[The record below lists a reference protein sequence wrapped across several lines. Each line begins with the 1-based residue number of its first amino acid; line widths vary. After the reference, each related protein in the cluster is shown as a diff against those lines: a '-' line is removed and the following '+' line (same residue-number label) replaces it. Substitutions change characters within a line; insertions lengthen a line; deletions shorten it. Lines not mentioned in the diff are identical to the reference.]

1 MQKSPLFAS
10 AVLLSSLAVA
20 ACSAGGGAPDAGGG
34 LGETGGTGGTGSGAT
49 GGTGIGGGTGGTTPL
64 GTGGTAIVIG
74 SGGSSGMS
82 GAAGGPMLCAGTEV
96 QSKPVVP
103 TVMMVVDNSSSMFM
117 PRETLWDALYQALMS
132 TGGPVEDLQGK
143 IRFGFAS
150 YKGFLGTSEEDPAC
164 AEIESVAPA
173 LDNYGAI
180 NTLYTDL
187 GTQWT
192 GNNQKWETPT
202 GHAIDRVATELAALQ
217 TDPPGPKYILLVTD
231 GNPNTCQVID
241 PQCGQDFSIKAAQD
255 AYAAGVGTIPLGLGD
270 IVSQPNAG
278 CPHSARCGELHL
290 QDLANAGAGLP
301 VEAPAPELVYEQCN
315 DKVGKVLTAS
325 YSTTTP
331 VAENAPFFVA
341 STAESLAAQLTTL
354 LNSVVSCT
362 LDMDA
367 IVTGNPMNSEVLL
380 NGTPIA
386 YGDTV
391 GGWILEENKYQV
403 TLQGTA
409 CTTLQ
414 TPGSTVSIKF
424 FCDPVTGEP
433 ITEPR

>member
-10 AVLLSSLAVA
+10 GVFLSTLAVA
-20 ACSAGGGAPDAGGG
+20 ACSAGGGAPDPGG
-34 LGETGGTGGTGSGAT
+34 LGETGGTAGTGASSGAT
-49 GGTGIGGGTGGTTPL
+49 AGTGTGGSTGGTSPRGGSGGTIVVGTGGT
-64 GTGGTAIVIG
+64 
-74 SGGSSGMS
+74 GMS

-103 TVMMVVDNSSSMFM
+103 TVLMLVDNSSSMFM
-117 PRETLWDALYQALMS
+117 PRETLWDALYDALMS
-132 TGGPVEDLQGK
+132 SGGPVEDLQGK

-150 YKGFLGTSEEDPAC
+150 YKGFLGSSETDTAC

-173 LDNYGAI
+173 LDNYAAI

-192 GNNQKWETPT
+192 GNGQKWETPT
-202 GHAIDRVATELAALQ
+202 GHAIGRVATDLAALQ

-270 IVSQPNAG
+270 IVGQPNAG

-315 DKVGKVLTAS
+315 DKVGKVLTAT

-341 STAESLAAQLTTL
+341 STPETLAAQLTTL

-367 IVTGNPMNSEVLL
+367 VVTGNPTNSEVLL

-386 YGDTV
+386 YGDTA
-391 GGWILEENKYQV
+391 GGWTLEANKYQV

-424 FCDPVTGEP
+424 FCDPETGEP

>member
-1 MQKSPLFAS
+1 MQKFPLFAS
-10 AVLLSSLAVA
+10 SVFLSTLAIA
-20 ACSAGGGAPDAGGG
+20 ACSAGGGNTDTG
-34 LGETGGTGGTGSGAT
+34 LDETGGTGGTGIPAT
-49 GGTGIGGGTGGTTPL
+49 GGTGAGGSTGGTSPRGGSGGTIVVTMGGTGTS
-64 GTGGTAIVIG
+64 G
-74 SGGSSGMS
+74 S
-82 GAAGGPMLCAGTEV
+82 AGGPMLCAGTEV

-103 TVMMVVDNSSSMFM
+103 TVMMLVDNSSSMFM
-117 PRETLWDALYQALMS
+117 PRETLWDALYTALMS
-132 TGGPVEDLQGK
+132 PGGPVEDLQSK

-164 AEIESVAPA
+164 AEIESVPYA

-180 NTLYTDL
+180 NTLYTEL

-202 GHAIDRVATELAALQ
+202 GHAIGRVAADLAALQ

-241 PQCGQDFSIKAAQD
+241 PQCGQDFTIKAAQD

-270 IVSQPNAG
+270 IVEQPDDG

-290 QDLANAGAGLP
+290 QDIANAGKGLP

-315 DKVGKVLTAS
+315 DKVGKVLLGT
-325 YSTTTP
+325 YSSTTP
-331 VAENAPFFVA
+331 VAENAPYFTA
-341 STAESLAAQLTTL
+341 STAETLAAQLTTL

-380 NGTPIA
+380 NGSPIA
-386 YGDTV
+386 FGDTV
-391 GGWILEENKYQV
+391 AGWTLEENKYQV

>member
-10 AVLLSSLAVA
+10 TVFLSTLAVA
-20 ACSAGGGAPDAGGG
+20 ACSAGSPADTGLEDSGGTGGTGAGA
-34 LGETGGTGGTGSGAT
+34 TGGTGGTGA
-49 GGTGIGGGTGGTTPL
+49 GGGTGGTSPRG
-64 GTGGTAIVIG
+64 GTGGTIIVTM
-74 SGGSSGMS
+74 GGSMS
-82 GAAGGPMLCAGTEV
+82 GSAGGPMLCAGTEV

-103 TVMMVVDNSSSMFM
+103 TVMMLVDNSSSMFE
-117 PRETLWDALYQALMS
+117 PRETLWDALYTALMAP
-132 TGGPVEDLQGK
+132 GGPVEDLQSQ

-150 YKGFLGTSEEDPAC
+150 YKGFSALTEEDPAC
-164 AEIESVAPA
+164 AEIESVPYA
-173 LDNYGAI
+173 LDNYAAI
-180 NTLYTDL
+180 NELYTDL

-192 GNNQKWETPT
+192 GNGQKWETPT
-202 GHAIDRVATELAALQ
+202 GHAIGRVVTELAALE

-231 GNPNTCQVID
+231 GNPNTCQVQD
-241 PQCGQDFSIKAAQD
+241 PQCGQDFSVRAVQD

-270 IVSQPNAG
+270 IISQPNAG

-290 QDLANAGAGLP
+290 QDLANAGKGLP
-301 VEAPAPELVYEQCN
+301 VEAPKPELVYEQCN
-315 DKVGKVLTAS
+315 DKIGKMLIGS
-325 YSTTTP
+325 YSPTTP

-341 STAESLAAQLTTL
+341 STPEALASQLTTL

-380 NGTPIA
+380 NGNPIT
-386 YGDTV
+386 YGDTA
-391 GGWILEENKYQV
+391 GGWILEPNKYQV

-424 FCDPVTGEP
+424 FCDPETGEP